1 LSVLFIFADS
11 GFKNILCQQTD
22 LSATADRFFQLHLD
36 EAKTSQRTLLNKD
49 QKVKKSFSVAERK
62 QKKRKIFQYN

>member
-22 LSATADRFFQLHLD
+22 LSATADRFFQLHLG
-36 EAKTSQRTLLNKD
+36 EAKTSQSTLLNKN
-49 QKVKKSFSVAERK
+49 QKIEKSFSSTERK
-62 QKKRKIFQYN
+62 TKKRKIFQYN